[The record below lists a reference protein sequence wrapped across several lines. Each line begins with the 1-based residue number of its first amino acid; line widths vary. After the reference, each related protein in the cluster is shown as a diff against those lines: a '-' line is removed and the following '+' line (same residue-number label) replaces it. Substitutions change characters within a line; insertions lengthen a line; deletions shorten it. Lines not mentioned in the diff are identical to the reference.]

1 MKRFDYDEENDDD
14 NEDDEKFYD
23 DQPQPISHNDYKDLI
38 EGDQAI
44 QHETVALGYLEL
56 DQRLL
61 NKAIKICEGSVLWN
75 FYSMQTRLSMISKA
89 YTRLKKMI
97 DA

>member
-1 MKRFDYDEENDDD
+1 MNRFEYDDEDEGDDEES
-14 NEDDEKFYD
+14 FGD

-44 QHETVALGYLEL
+44 QQETVALGYLEL
-56 DQRLL
+56 DQKLL
-61 NKAIKICEGSVLWN
+61 SKAIKICEGSMFWN